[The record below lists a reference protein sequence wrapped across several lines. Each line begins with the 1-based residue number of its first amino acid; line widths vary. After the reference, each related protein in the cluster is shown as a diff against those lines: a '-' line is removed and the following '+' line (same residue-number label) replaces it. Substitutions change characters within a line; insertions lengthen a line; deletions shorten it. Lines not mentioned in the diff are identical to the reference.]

1 MLREKSDKKEY
12 CMTSF
17 IENSRK
23 FNFLETRDGGDGEE
37 VGGRNYTRGNFQ
49 DDGNVHLL
57 YCGDGFQ
64 ACINTSKLLTLDT

>member
-37 VGGRNYTRGNFQ
+37 VGGRNYTRGNF
-49 DDGNVHLL
+49 
-57 YCGDGFQ
+57 
-64 ACINTSKLLTLDT
+64 